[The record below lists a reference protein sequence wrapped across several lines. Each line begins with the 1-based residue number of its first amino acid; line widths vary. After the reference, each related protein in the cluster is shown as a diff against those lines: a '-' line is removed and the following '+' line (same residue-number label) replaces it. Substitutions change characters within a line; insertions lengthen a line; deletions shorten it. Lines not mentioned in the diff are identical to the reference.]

1 MKKINIISSEPPNNT
16 FPEKVTFS
24 KNTNGTVLVLS
35 YVHRTISDTCTI
47 QNEIHSFVESE
58 FQVVRNNT
66 DMYSFQS
73 RILQSVSYMLW
84 NFNQNNQN
92 HIRMSITVILCT
104 EITLFYTSVG
114 TGRLYL
120 LRESEVLLKLQS
132 TNNSAIPI
140 GADPFC
146 SPSIQLIPLESNDVV
161 FSRSSSLQHLLP
173 DEELLQIFKRSMEL
187 VPNTEN
193 ALDTLIYSI
202 KQKKFDSKNEIEEF
216 QLILLEIQEMSEI
229 IQKVENDILRFP
241 TFNAIVA
248 SLLMVTFV
256 LSTTCFLLYKEV
268 KKLHRTTDVLLER
281 NEEILMNTS
290 TKYMPQIEQLLESN
304 KKRIENDSNRVVT
317 ELTAHSK
324 NSEISPED

>member
-1 MKKINIISSEPPNNT
+1 
-16 FPEKVTFS
+16 
-24 KNTNGTVLVLS
+24 
-35 YVHRTISDTCTI
+35 
-47 QNEIHSFVESE
+47 
-58 FQVVRNNT
+58 
-66 DMYSFQS
+66 
-73 RILQSVSYMLW
+73 
-84 NFNQNNQN
+84 
-92 HIRMSITVILCT
+92 
-104 EITLFYTSVG
+104 
-114 TGRLYL
+114 
-120 LRESEVLLKLQS
+120 
-132 TNNSAIPI
+132 
-140 GADPFC
+140 
-146 SPSIQLIPLESNDVV
+146 
-161 FSRSSSLQHLLP
+161 
-173 DEELLQIFKRSMEL
+173 
-187 VPNTEN
+187 
-193 ALDTLIYSI
+193 
-202 KQKKFDSKNEIEEF
+202 
-216 QLILLEIQEMSEI
+216 MSEI